1 VRSLSGRE
9 RFISSPAAVTPV
21 SREIDVLPHGIHLFP
36 REDHLAFDLQD
47 LSFHRSVLSSQPMAA
62 KKGGARC
69 QPDASRQDRETLD

>member
-1 VRSLSGRE
+1 M
-9 RFISSPAAVTPV
+9 AHAN
-21 SREIDVLPHGIHLFP
+21 REIDVLPHVIHLFP

-69 QPDASRQDRETLD
+69 QPDASRQDREALD